1 MAALYLIDGS
11 FELFRCYYGAPKAQ
25 LDSGAEVAAVRA
37 LFRTLAA
44 LLREPELTHAAIAFD
59 DVSLLVARE
68 ASDTVLIQS
77 QYDAAL
83 ETARALGVTL
93 WQMSEYQADDAIATA
108 AHRFRSDPVLDGIV
122 ICSSDNDFAQC
133 VRGERVVLLNRI
145 KRERTDEA
153 GVVAKFGVG
162 PGFIPEYLGLVGDP
176 SDGIPGIAGF
186 GRKSAAAAIS
196 RFGRLEDFPEDPA
209 EWESLEVRGRQKL
222 ARDVCRQTRRGPG
235 LPRSIDQEHRRA
247 AVGESRRFAL
257 AGGGPRQSSRAGR
270 GARGSGPEG
279 AAADVS
285 EPGMRSRDRDRIP
298 VQTAGT
304 STPSSAAVA
313 TICSQVGSGTSM
325 PSRRR
330 FCLHSSSISP
340 GA

>member
-11 FELFRCYYGAPKAQ
+11 FELFRCYYGAPRAQ

-44 LLREPELTHAAIAFD
+44 LLQEPELTHAAIAFD

-83 ETARALGVTL
+83 ETGRALGIIL

-108 AHRFRSDPVLDGIV
+108 AHRFGSDPVLDETV
-122 ICSSDNDFAQC
+122 VCSSDNDFAQC

-145 KRERTDEA
+145 KRERTDET
-153 GVVAKFGVG
+153 GVIAKFGVD
-162 PGFIPEYLGLVGDP
+162 PERIPEYLSLVGDP

-222 ARDVCRQTRRGPG
+222 AQTFAARRAEALDYRD
-235 LPRSIDQEHRRA
+235 RSIKSIDVPLSESLEDLRWRGADRRKVHELA
-247 AVGESRRFAL
+247 EAL
-257 AGGGPRQSSRAGR
+257 ADPALRERPPMFR
-270 GARGSGPEG
+270 NRE
-279 AAADVS
+279 
-285 EPGMRSRDRDRIP
+285 
-298 VQTAGT
+298 
-304 STPSSAAVA
+304 
-313 TICSQVGSGTSM
+313 
-325 PSRRR
+325 
-330 FCLHSSSISP
+330 
-340 GA
+340 

>member
-59 DVSLLVARE
+59 DVQLLVARE

-108 AHRFRSDPVLDGIV
+108 AHRFRSDPVLDEIV

-222 ARDVCRQTRRGPG
+222 AETFAARRAEALDYRD
-235 LPRSIDQEHRRA
+235 RSIKSID
-247 AVGESRRFAL
+247 VPLSESLEDLRWRGADRGKVHELAEAL
-257 AGGGPRQSSRAGR
+257 ADPALRERPPMFR
-270 GARGSGPEG
+270 NRE
-279 AAADVS
+279 
-285 EPGMRSRDRDRIP
+285 
-298 VQTAGT
+298 
-304 STPSSAAVA
+304 
-313 TICSQVGSGTSM
+313 
-325 PSRRR
+325 
-330 FCLHSSSISP
+330 
-340 GA
+340 

>member
-1 MAALYLIDGS
+1 MMS
-11 FELFRCYYGAPKAQ
+11 
-25 LDSGAEVAAVRA
+25 
-37 LFRTLAA
+37 
-44 LLREPELTHAAIAFD
+44 
-59 DVSLLVARE
+59 SLLVARE

-222 ARDVCRQTRRGPG
+222 AETFAARRAEALDYRD
-235 LPRSIDQEHRRA
+235 RSIKSID
-247 AVGESRRFAL
+247 VPLSESLEDLRWRGADRGKVHELAEAL
-257 AGGGPRQSSRAGR
+257 ADPALRERPPMFQNR
-270 GARGSGPEG
+270 E
-279 AAADVS
+279 
-285 EPGMRSRDRDRIP
+285 
-298 VQTAGT
+298 
-304 STPSSAAVA
+304 
-313 TICSQVGSGTSM
+313 
-325 PSRRR
+325 
-330 FCLHSSSISP
+330 
-340 GA
+340 

>member
-108 AHRFRSDPVLDGIV
+108 AHRFRSDPVLDEIV

-153 GVVAKFGVG
+153 GVIAKFGVG
-162 PGFIPEYLGLVGDP
+162 PGFIPEYLSLVGDP

-222 ARDVCRQTRRGPG
+222 ARTFAARRAEA
-235 LPRSIDQEHRRA
+235 LDYRDRSIKSID
-247 AVGESRRFAL
+247 VPLSESLEDLRWRGADRGKVHELAEAL
-257 AGGGPRQSSRAGR
+257 ADPALRERPPMFQNR
-270 GARGSGPEG
+270 E
-279 AAADVS
+279 
-285 EPGMRSRDRDRIP
+285 
-298 VQTAGT
+298 
-304 STPSSAAVA
+304 
-313 TICSQVGSGTSM
+313 
-325 PSRRR
+325 
-330 FCLHSSSISP
+330 
-340 GA
+340 